1 MQQFLEEKLPISSVI
16 SSPSLKSI
24 PRALC
29 RSRQCRR
36 LLISLLSLAK
46 PSARNTAFS
55 SENQSWS
62 ARFLL
67 KSQVCVAALPCPI
80 FTLAG
85 TVGPFLRLGNTTH
98 MNFFFILKLSKQSRK
113 IGINFAV
120 SCPFTVRKSKNSAI
134 LFFFSPFFRSDDS
147 SVMYFSDRRGLGV
160 LKSVR
165 RSLMRVIL
173 LKKSI
178 FFYRYE
184 Y

>member
-16 SSPSLKSI
+16 SSPSLESI

-29 RSRQCRR
+29 RSRQCCR

-46 PSARNTAFS
+46 PSARNTALS
-55 SENQSWS
+55 SEIQSWS
-62 ARFLL
+62 AGFLL

-98 MNFFFILKLSKQSRK
+98 MNFFLVLKLSKQSRK

-120 SCPFTVRKSKNSAI
+120 SCPFTVRNSKNPAI
-134 LFFFSPFFRSDDS
+134 LFFFPPFFQIWRL
-147 SVMYFSDRRGLGV
+147 VCYVFLDRRGLGV

-165 RSLMRVIL
+165 RSLMRIIL